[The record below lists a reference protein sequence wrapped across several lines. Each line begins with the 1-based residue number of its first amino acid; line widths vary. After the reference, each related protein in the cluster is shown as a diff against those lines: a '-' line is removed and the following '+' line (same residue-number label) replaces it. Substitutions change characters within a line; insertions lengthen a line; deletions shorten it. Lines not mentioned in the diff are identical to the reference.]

1 MARLHLGLPLFIP
14 CLLLTPSPPGA
25 SALGFYQI
33 KTLLSLSNSL
43 LSRVANARSAR
54 GDLSGAARVRHLTS
68 NLSLLTRNVG
78 IFSLGWDYIWNYYSS
93 SLELPLEDMS
103 RLAKKLLEASRT
115 GSNERIMW
123 ISENYS
129 DLKRLSE
136 SVIQGLLRSFS
147 QSVSIGQ
154 NWSRNLPE
162 V

>member
-1 MARLHLGLPLFIP
+1 MARLRLGLPLFIL

-54 GDLSGAARVRHLTS
+54 GDLSGAARVSHLAS

-147 QSVSIGQ
+147 QSVSIWQ
-154 NWSRNLPE
+154 NWSWDLPE